1 PSEFQ
6 SSITLNSNC
15 HNHHHEDIP
24 DILQFQS
31 SITLNS
37 NCHSG
42 PGKPLEIGDFQND
55 LRGCSDNTPFQSQE
69 QEQKTL

>member
-1 PSEFQ
+1 MKTKVAR
-6 SSITLNSNC
+6 IT
-15 HNHHHEDIP
+15 
-24 DILQFQS
+24 FQS